1 MIKNSKIV
9 FLTLLGC
16 LVVVFIIS
24 MLVGRYPIHPGEL
37 WALISAKISG
47 STGIVDEVTEMVFWE
62 LRLPRMAAAILIG
75 AALSV
80 SGASY
85 QGILRNPM
93 VAPDILGA
101 SSGASFG
108 AALGILFEC
117 NAVMIQVM
125 AFVGGLIAV
134 GIAFFVSNSL
144 NGNGRSSVLTLVL
157 TGMVVSALFSA
168 GISAVKYVGDP
179 YDTLPALTFWLMG
192 GLTYVTKNDLPM
204 LLIPFLVG
212 VIPLLLLRWKMNVLC
227 FSDEEAGAMGINAKR
242 VRGIVVLCATLLTC
256 SSVAIGGMIGWVGLI
271 IPHICRM
278 LTGPDY
284 KRLMPVTLV
293 AGALFLVV
301 VDDVAR
307 CICAQELPLGILTAV
322 IGAPIFLV
330 QLYKGGKS
338 FL

>member
-1 MIKNSKIV
+1 MKRGEKIV
-9 FLTLLGC
+9 FT
-16 LVVVFIIS
+16 S
-24 MLVGRYPIHPGEL
+24 MLIALLIVMVLSMMVGRYPIEPSQL
-37 WALISAKISG
+37 WNII
-47 STGIVDEVTEMVFWE
+47 TGNAVDDVTKMVFFE
-62 LRLPRMAAAILIG
+62 VRLPRMIAAILIG

-108 AALGILFEC
+108 AALGILLEC
-117 NAVMIQVM
+117 NSVTVQIM
-125 AFVGGLIAV
+125 AFIGGLMAV
-134 GIAFFVSNSL
+134 GIAFFVSSSL
-144 NGNGRSSVLTLVL
+144 KGSDRGSVLTLVL
-157 TGMVVSALFSA
+157 TGMVVTALFSA
-168 GISAVKYVGDP
+168 GISAIKYIGDP

-192 GLTYVTKNDLPM
+192 GLTYVTSDDIKL

-212 VIPLLLLRWKMNVLC
+212 VLPLLLLRWKMNVLC
-227 FSDEEAGAMGINAKR
+227 FSDEEASAMGVDSKR
-242 VRGIVVLCATLLTC
+242 VRAIIILCATLLTC
-256 SSVAIGGMIGWVGLI
+256 SSVAVGGMIGWVGLI

-284 KRLMPVTLV
+284 KKLLPVTVV
-293 AGALFLVV
+293 AGALFLVI

-307 CICAQELPLGILTAV
+307 CLSAQELPLGILTAM
-322 IGAPIFLV
+322 IGVPIFLV

-338 FL
+338 FI

>member
-1 MIKNSKIV
+1 MIIALLIV
-9 FLTLLGC
+9 MVL
-16 LVVVFIIS
+16 S
-24 MLVGRYPIHPGEL
+24 MMVGRYPIEPSQL
-37 WALISAKISG
+37 WNII
-47 STGIVDEVTEMVFWE
+47 TGNTVDDVTKMVFFE
-62 LRLPRMAAAILIG
+62 VRLPRMMAAILIG

-108 AALGILFEC
+108 AAVGILLEC
-117 NAVMIQVM
+117 NSVTVQLM
-125 AFVGGLIAV
+125 AFIGGLIAV
-134 GIAFFVSNSL
+134 GIAFLVSSSL
-144 NGNGRSSVLTLVL
+144 KGSERGSVLTLVL
-157 TGMVVSALFSA
+157 TGMVVTALFSA
-168 GISAVKYVGDP
+168 GISAIKYIGDP

-192 GLTYVTKNDLPM
+192 GLTYVTQDDVKL
-204 LLIPFLVG
+204 LLIPFLIG
-212 VIPLLLLRWKMNVLC
+212 VLPLLLLRWKMNVLC
-227 FSDEEAGAMGINAKR
+227 FSDEEASAMGVDSKR
-242 VRGIVVLCATLLTC
+242 VRGIIILCATLLTC

-278 LTGPDY
+278 ITGPDY
-284 KRLMPVTLV
+284 KKLLPVTLV
-293 AGALFLVV
+293 AGALFLVI

-307 CICAQELPLGILTAV
+307 CLSAQELPLGILTAM

-338 FL
+338 FI